1 MDYGRVIRTLS
12 FILVLNLVVAL
23 LKGIFGILAGS
34 ISMVADAFHSLS
46 DTLSNVVGILS
57 IFLAKKPADPEHPYG
72 HGRYETLG
80 TLLIGGLITTTSLW
94 IIYEGYQRLITSS
107 VPSITG
113 ITTGVLCATIT
124 INVLVYRYE
133 EGVGRELGSAI
144 LIADAAHTKSDVFV
158 SLSVLAGFGA
168 VKLGFPQVDPL
179 IAFGIGVLI
188 GKIGLGII
196 KDSALVLTDASVS
209 GCEDEVKR
217 IVSGVRGVRGCH
229 NLRCRGKPG
238 EIYGDIHVT
247 VDPGMTV
254 ADAHH
259 IATEVNAEVIAK
271 ISGMKEIVV
280 HLEPDCTTQRDVTKG
295 DR

>member
-1 MDYGRVIRTLS
+1 MDYGRVMRTLS

-72 HGRYETLG
+72 HGKYESLG
-80 TLLIGGLITTTSLW
+80 TLLIGALIALTSLW
-94 IIYEGYQRLITSS
+94 IIYQGYQRLITSS

-113 ITTGVLCATIT
+113 ITAGVLCATII
-124 INVLVYRYE
+124 INVLVFRYE
-133 EGVGRELGSAI
+133 ERVGRELGSTI

-179 IAFGIGVLI
+179 IAFGIGMLI

-196 KDSALVLTDASVS
+196 KDSTLVLTDASVS

-217 IVSGVRGVRGCH
+217 IVMGVRGVRGCH
-229 NLRCRGKPG
+229 NLRCRGKPS

-247 VDPGMTV
+247 VNPDMTV
-254 ADAHH
+254 ADAHQ
-259 IATEVNAEVIAK
+259 IATEVNAEVTAK
-271 ISGMKEIVV
+271 VRGMKEIVV
-280 HLEPDCTTQRDVTKG
+280 HIEPDYHRT
-295 DR
+295 

>member
-1 MDYGRVIRTLS
+1 MIISMDYGRVIRTLS

-80 TLLIGGLITTTSLW
+80 TLLIGGLIALTSLW
-94 IIYEGYQRLITSS
+94 IMYEGYQRLITSS

-113 ITTGVLCATIT
+113 ITTGVLCVTII
-124 INVLVYRYE
+124 INVLVFRYE
-133 EGVGRELGSAI
+133 ERVGRELGSAI

-168 VKLGFPQVDPL
+168 VKLGFPQIDPL
-179 IAFGIGVLI
+179 IAVGIGVLI

-209 GCEDEVKR
+209 GCEDEVKK
-217 IVSGVRGVRGCH
+217 IVMGISGVRDCH

-238 EIYGDIHVT
+238 EIYGDIHVS
-247 VDPGMTV
+247 VDPDMTA

-259 IATEVNAEVIAK
+259 IAHEVNEEVIAQVR
-271 ISGMKEIVV
+271 GMKEIVV
-280 HLEPDCTTQRDVTKG
+280 HLEPDYSR
-295 DR
+295 